1 METILT
7 QNQITKTQKIGTRRI
22 RTQSKKTM
30 GQTFFTRLTTGIQ
43 IVAWQ
48 TAITASGPAKRI
60 MDVTLAGIG
69 LVLLSPLL
77 LATALIIKVTDWGPV
92 FYSQPRIGRYGK
104 EFAAYKFRSMGV
116 DADSQVETAAAMSHH
131 ADSISFK
138 VKNDPRVT
146 WIGKFIRKASIDELP
161 QLANVVKG
169 DMSLVGPRPHVH
181 REVDQYTLRDRKRL
195 DVLPG
200 ITCIW
205 QISGRADI
213 PFDRQLEMDLD
224 YIQTQSLWTDIK
236 ILFKTVPAVLLAKG
250 AY

>member
-7 QNQITKTQKIGTRRI
+7 QNQITKTQITKTGSKNTQNPGMFSGLTIGIRI
-22 RTQSKKTM
+22 M
-30 GQTFFTRLTTGIQ
+30 
-43 IVAWQ
+43 AWQ
-48 TAITASGPAKRI
+48 IAIAGAGPAKRI
-60 MDVTLAGIG
+60 MDVAGAGIG
-69 LVLLSPLL
+69 LILLSPLL
-77 LATALIIKVTDWGPV
+77 LITALIIKVTDWGPI
-92 FYSQPRIGRYGK
+92 FYSQPRIGRHGK
-104 EFAAYKFRSMGV
+104 EFLAYKFRSMGT
-116 DADSQVETAAAMSHH
+116 DADSQVEAAAAMSHH
-131 ADSISFK
+131 GDSISYK

-146 WIGKFIRKASIDELP
+146 WIGRFIRKASIDELP
-161 QLANVVKG
+161 QLLNVVKG

-213 PFDRQLEMDLD
+213 PFDQQLEMDLD
-224 YIQTQSLWTDIK
+224 YIREQSLWTDIK
-236 ILFKTVPAVLLAKG
+236 ILFKTIPAVLLAKG